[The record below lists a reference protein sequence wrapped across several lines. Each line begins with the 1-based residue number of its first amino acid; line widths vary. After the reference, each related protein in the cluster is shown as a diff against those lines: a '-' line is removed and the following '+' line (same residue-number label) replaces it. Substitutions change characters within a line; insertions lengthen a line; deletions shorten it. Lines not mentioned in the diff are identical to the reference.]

1 MLSKDWCRGGGFI
14 LVASAPGPVGL
25 IESIEAGPRVVPEA
39 ICKLSYKFSNSLMHK
54 IVYAFD
60 IDDTLDVSDGPIAVD
75 LLRELRNRGY
85 IIGLCG
91 NWAVFVQAVP
101 DWHEF
106 ISFIG
111 PMSMT
116 KEEFLTQIKSYIP
129 CSRYVLVGNIKGVSG
144 ASDDEGAARKANWE
158 FVKESEFI

>member
-1 MLSKDWCRGGGFI
+1 MD
-14 LVASAPGPVGL
+14 
-25 IESIEAGPRVVPEA
+25 
-39 ICKLSYKFSNSLMHK
+39 K

-60 IDDTLDVSDGPIAVD
+60 IDDTLDVSAGPIAVD
-75 LLRELRNRGY
+75 VLRELRNRGH

-144 ASDDEGAARKANWE
+144 ASDDEGAARKAHWE
-158 FVKESEFI
+158 FVKESEFIATTSRHHADNVRFRWSRNGRWRSFEPSSR